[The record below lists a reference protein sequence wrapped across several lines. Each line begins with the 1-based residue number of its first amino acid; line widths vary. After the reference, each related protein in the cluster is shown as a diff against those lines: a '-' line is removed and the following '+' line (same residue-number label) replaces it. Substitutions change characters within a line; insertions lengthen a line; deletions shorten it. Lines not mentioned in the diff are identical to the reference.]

1 MVAKI
6 NKYIDA
12 FQIEIDKLEV
22 PICADLERIDV
33 LGRRRDSNRALLEIC
48 ARFVSEIEQ
57 EHLNNTFMVPMLT
70 ASPKVAIPE
79 LETTIND
86 LSLQIYEINQ
96 RIEHYNRKR
105 DYYIGCITDFR
116 ELFNKILEHP
126 YVTNITDAIENVQ
139 LDVNMVRKL
148 TKILTINDDP
158 EVTSFAFQ
166 NYVRKN
172 DSVKRSILAMMED
185 HAYKKVT
192 PDKTLKAICGIAKC
206 DIPLTKCASRVE

>member
-12 FQIEIDKLEV
+12 FQIEIDKLEA

-48 ARFVSEIEQ
+48 TRFVNEI
-57 EHLNNTFMVPMLT
+57 EHLNNTFMVLMLT

-116 ELFNKILEHP
+116 ELSNKILEHP

-139 LDVNMVRKL
+139 LDINMVRKL
-148 TKILTINDDP
+148 TKILTINEDP

-166 NYVRKN
+166 NYVRKD

-185 HAYKKVT
+185 HAHKKVT
-192 PDKTLKAICGIAKC
+192 PDKTLNAICGIAKC
-206 DIPLTKCASRVE
+206 EFFPTKCASRVE